1 LESLLKWLDE
11 DPQFRAALR
20 QKILGDG
27 FPVQLHI
34 PTDWMARG
42 DERLERLEVRS
53 DRKRHRHSQARCP
66 NAEGRC
72 GATEGDGFANRM
84 GAEGSSILWRP

>member
-1 LESLLKWLDE
+1 MALTRKDLESLLKWLDE

-34 PTDWMARG
+34 PTDWMARV
-42 DERLERLEVRS
+42 DERLERLE
-53 DRKRHRHSQARCP
+53 ARMDAFVLPWCP
-66 NAEGRC
+66 
-72 GATEGDGFANRM
+72 
-84 GAEGSSILWRP
+84 